1 MAIPTHA
8 CVPGCDINQ
17 KPFEFSATHKEDAM
31 NIRPNPDT
39 TLPAVTTGPLPSS
52 RKIFVTPDEA
62 PDLRVPLREIIL
74 SEGAGE
80 PNLPVYDT
88 TGPYTDP
95 DVVID
100 VNAGLS
106 RPRIAWVR
114 ERGGVEEYEG
124 RAVKPVDNGNVSGDK
139 AAKAFTAYHKP
150 LRGMDAASIPS
161 PAGASVPSPLA
172 GEGQGGGAPQVTVR
186 GATPTP
192 NPSPQGGGEQKG
204 AAPRAPMITQ
214 LEFARAGI
222 VTKEMIYVATRENLG
237 RKTQLERAEAALAD
251 GESFG
256 AAIPPFITPEFVRS
270 EIARGRAIIPCNINH
285 GELEPVIIGR
295 NFLTKINA
303 NIGNSAVTSS
313 VEEEV
318 DKMVWAIRWGA
329 DTVMDL
335 STGRNIHTTR
345 EWILRNAPI
354 PIGTVPIYQALE
366 KCDGDPVKLTWELYK
381 DTLIEQCEQ
390 GVDYFTIHAGV
401 RLPYIHLTANR
412 VTGIVSRGGAIMAK
426 WCLAHHKESFL
437 YTRFDEICDIMRK
450 YDVSFSL
457 GDGLR
462 PGSIADANDRAQFAE
477 LETLGELTKVAWD
490 KGCQVMIEGPGH
502 VPLHKIKINM
512 DKQLKEC
519 GEAPFYTLGPLT
531 TDIAPGYDHIT
542 SGIGAA
548 MIGWF
553 GCAMLCYVTPKEHL
567 GLPDRNDVKVGVIT
581 YKIAAHASD
590 LAKGHPAAQLR
601 DDALSR
607 ARFDFRWI
615 DQFNLGLDPETA
627 KLFHDET
634 LPKEAHK
641 VAHFCSMCGPKFC
654 SMKITQDVRDYAA
667 TLNDP
672 ASVGM
677 SMSGILED
685 GLPADLSAEASAK
698 AEALAKAGM
707 AQMSAKFKE
716 MGGQVYL
723 DAEKVKESN
732 RVL

>member
-1 MAIPTHA
+1 
-8 CVPGCDINQ
+8 
-17 KPFEFSATHKEDAM
+17 M

-52 RKIFVTPDEA
+52 RKIFATPDA
-62 PDLRVPLREIIL
+62 ASDLRVPLREIIL

-88 TGPYTDP
+88 SGPYTDP
-95 DVVID
+95 TVVID
-100 VNAGLS
+100 VNAGL
-106 RPRIAWVR
+106 PRHRTSWVK
-114 ERGGVEEYEG
+114 ERGGVEQYDG
-124 RAVKPVDNGNVSGDK
+124 RSIKPEDNGNVGASH
-139 AAKAFTAYHKP
+139 AAKAFTAHHKP
-150 LRGMDAASIPS
+150 LRGLDSPPPCGEESGVGVTTGAVVHGNPPPQPS
-161 PAGASVPSPLA
+161 PAR
-172 GEGQGGGAPQVTVR
+172 GEGVSAEQGGAER
-186 GATPTP
+186 GIAWSRG
-192 NPSPQGGGEQKG
+192 PSHP
-204 AAPRAPMITQ
+204 PMVTQ

-222 VTKEMIYVATRENLG
+222 ITKEMIYVAERENLG
-237 RKTQLERAEAALAD
+237 RKKQLERAEAALAD

-256 AAIPPFITPEFVRS
+256 AAVPAFITPEFVRS
-270 EIARGRAIIPCNINH
+270 EIARGRAIIPSNINH
-285 GELEPVIIGR
+285 GELEPMIIGR

-345 EWILRNAPI
+345 EWILRNSPV

-412 VTGIVSRGGAIMAK
+412 VTGIVSRGGSIMAK

-437 YTRFDEICDIMRK
+437 YTHFDEICDLMRK

-477 LETLGELTKVAWD
+477 LETLGELTKIAWD

-502 VPLHKIKINM
+502 VPMHKIKINM

-567 GLPDRNDVKVGVIT
+567 GLPDRNDVKTGVIT

-607 ARFDFRWI
+607 ARFDFRWE

-627 KLFHDET
+627 RTFHDET

-672 ASVGM
+672 NSIGM
-677 SMSGILED
+677 SMSGTIED
-685 GLPADLSAEASAK
+685 GMAK
-698 AEALAKAGM
+698 
-707 AQMSAKFKE
+707 MSEKFKE

-732 RVL
+732 KAL